1 MGMTKRRAVKITA
14 VGLGACLSIAV
25 SACAQ
30 DSPSNARTTLVF
42 KHGKLA
48 ARPGALAAVLHDFE
62 RRHPGV
68 TVREEVLPSAS
79 DLQHQFYAVNLESQN
94 PGVDLLAADLIW
106 VQEFARA
113 GWIRDLEDVITP
125 AERRE
130 FFPAAVEAATFAG
143 RLYAAPWYVDAGVL
157 FYRRDLLER
166 YGFPPPRT
174 WPELARTAR
183 AILDRE
189 RDPALKGFVWQ
200 GKQYE
205 GLICTALE
213 LIRSYGGDLPIGDD
227 TAIIEALTFMRSLIT
242 EGISPQ
248 SVATADEETTRRQ
261 FGAGHAIFMRNW
273 PYAWTIFQREDSPL
287 RGKIGLAPLPSAPG
301 RASSPVLGGWTLA
314 IPTRTAH
321 AKEAGALLRYLT
333 SPEVQKTIAKEIG
346 YNPTRPALYRN
357 NLSPHPRSQLGNF
370 YLVLEA
376 AKPRPV
382 TPYYLMVSQ
391 AWQPEL
397 SAALVG
403 TKSAAAAL
411 ASLRRQT
418 AYILSLEADRPVS
431 AHPTHGDG
439 GES

>member
-1 MGMTKRRAVKITA
+1 MTDRRSAKFMAI
-14 VGLGACLSIAV
+14 GLGVGVGVCLSA

-30 DSPSNARTTLVF
+30 ASPPDTETTLVF

-48 ARPGALAAVLHDFE
+48 ARPGAIAGILREFE
-62 RRHPGV
+62 RQHPGV

-79 DLQHQFYAVNLESQN
+79 DQQHQFYAVNLESQS
-94 PGVDLLAADLIW
+94 PGFDLLAADIIW

-113 GWIRDLEDVITP
+113 GWLRDLDDVVPPT
-125 AERRE
+125 ERRE
-130 FFPAAVEAATFAG
+130 FFPAALQAATFEG

-166 YGFPPPRT
+166 HGFAPPRT
-174 WPELARTAR
+174 WPELVRTVR
-183 AILDRE
+183 VILARE

-205 GLICTALE
+205 GLVCTALE
-213 LIRSYGGDLPIGDD
+213 FIRSHGGDLPAGDE
-227 TAIIEALTFMRSLIT
+227 AAVVEALTFMRSLIT

-248 SVATADEETTRRQ
+248 SVVTSDEEATRHQ

-273 PYAWTIFQREDSPL
+273 PYAWTIFQREDAPL

-301 RASSPVLGGWTLA
+301 QASSPVLGGWMLA

-321 AKEAGALLRYLT
+321 AKEAGELLRYLT
-333 SPEVQKTIAKEIG
+333 SPEVQEIIAKEIG
-346 YNPTRPALYRN
+346 YNPTRPALYRRGS
-357 NLSPHPRSQLGNF
+357 LPHHGTRFKDLYP
-370 YLVLEA
+370 VLEA

-382 TPYYLMVSQ
+382 TPYYLMLSQ

-403 TKSAAAAL
+403 TKSAAEAL
-411 ASLRRQT
+411 TSLRRQT
-418 AYILSLEADRPVS
+418 AYILSLEEHRPIS
-431 AHPTHGDG
+431 ASTVG
-439 GES
+439 GRRES

>member
-1 MGMTKRRAVKITA
+1 MTNRWAVKITA
-14 VGLGACLSIAV
+14 VGLGVCLSLAV

-30 DSPSNARTTLVF
+30 DSSSDARTILVF

-48 ARPGALAAVLHDFE
+48 ARPGALAAVLREFE

-68 TVREEVLPSAS
+68 IVRDEVLPSTS
-79 DLQHQFYAVNLESQN
+79 DQQHQFYAVNLESRN
-94 PGVDLLAADLIW
+94 PGIDLLAADLIW

-113 GWIRDLEDVITP
+113 GWIRDLEDVITS

-189 RDPALKGFVWQ
+189 RDPVLKGFVWQ

-205 GLICTALE
+205 GLVCTALE
-213 LIRSYGGDLPIGDD
+213 LIRSYGGDLPAGDD
-227 TAIIEALTFMRSLIT
+227 TAIVEALVFMRSLIT

-248 SVATADEETTRRQ
+248 SVATADEETSRHQ

-273 PYAWTIFQREDSPL
+273 PYAWTIFQREGSPV
-287 RGKIGLAPLPSAPG
+287 RGKIGLAPLPSTPG
-301 RASSPVLGGWTLA
+301 QASSPVLGGWTLA

-321 AKEAGALLRYLT
+321 AKEAGTLLKYLT
-333 SPEVQKTIAKEIG
+333 SPEVQETIAKEIG

-357 NLSPHPRSQLGNF
+357 NLPAHHRLWFEALYPM
-370 YLVLEA
+370 LEA

-382 TPYYLMVSQ
+382 TPYYLMLSQ

-403 TKSAAAAL
+403 TKSATAAL

-418 AYILSLEADRPVS
+418 AYILSLEADWSVS
-431 AHPTHGDG
+431 ASTTLGDWR
-439 GES
+439 EL

>member
-1 MGMTKRRAVKITA
+1 MANHRSEAATA
-14 VGLGACLSIAV
+14 IALGLCLSAAV

-30 DSPSNARTTLVF
+30 TSPPDTGTTLVF

-48 ARPGALAAVLHDFE
+48 ARPGAIAAILREFE

-68 TVREEVLPSAS
+68 IVREEVLPSAS
-79 DLQHQFYAVNLESQN
+79 DQQHQFYAVNLESRS
-94 PGVDLLAADLIW
+94 PGFDLLAADIIW

-113 GWIRDLEDVITP
+113 GWIRNLDDIVSP

-130 FFPAAVEAATFAG
+130 FFPAALQAATFEG
-143 RLYAAPWYVDAGVL
+143 RLYAVPWYVDAGVL

-166 YGFPPPRT
+166 HGFAPPRT
-174 WPELARTAR
+174 WPELVRTAR

-189 RDPALKGFVWQ
+189 QDPALKGFVWQ

-205 GLICTALE
+205 GLVCTALE
-213 LIRSYGGDLPIGDD
+213 FIRSHGGDLPAGDEA
-227 TAIIEALTFMRSLIT
+227 AIVEALTFMRSLIT

-248 SVATADEETTRRQ
+248 SVATSDEETTRHQ
-261 FGAGHAIFMRNW
+261 FEAGHAIFMRNW

-301 RASSPVLGGWTLA
+301 QISSPVLGGWTLA

-321 AKEAGALLRYLT
+321 AKEAGQLLRYLT
-333 SPEVQKTIAKEIG
+333 SPEVQETIAKEIG
-346 YNPTRPALYRN
+346 YNPTRPALYRRG
-357 NLSPHPRSQLGNF
+357 SFPRHGPRLEDL
-370 YLVLEA
+370 YPVLEA
-376 AKPRPV
+376 ARPRPV
-382 TPYYLMVSQ
+382 TPYYLMLSQ

-403 TKSAAAAL
+403 TKSAPAAL

-418 AYILSLEADRPVS
+418 AYILSLEEHRPVS
-431 AHPTHGDG
+431 ASTAG
-439 GES
+439 GRRES

>member
-1 MGMTKRRAVKITA
+1 MAHRRSEAALAIAWGV
-14 VGLGACLSIAV
+14 CLSAAV

-30 DSPSNARTTLVF
+30 ASPPETGTTLVF

-48 ARPGALAAVLHDFE
+48 ARPGAIAAILREFE

-79 DLQHQFYAVNLESQN
+79 DQQHQFYAVNLESRS
-94 PGVDLLAADLIW
+94 PGFDLLAADIIW

-113 GWIRDLEDVITP
+113 GWIRDLDDVVPP

-130 FFPAAVEAATFAG
+130 FFPAALQAATFEG

-166 YGFPPPRT
+166 HGFAPPRT
-174 WPELARTAR
+174 WPELVRTAR

-205 GLICTALE
+205 GLVCTALE
-213 LIRSYGGDLPIGDD
+213 FIRSHGGDLPAGDEA
-227 TAIIEALTFMRSLIT
+227 AIVEALTFMRSLIT
-242 EGISPQ
+242 EGISPL
-248 SVATADEETTRRQ
+248 SVATSDEETTRHQ

-273 PYAWTIFQREDSPL
+273 PYAWTIFQREDAPL
-287 RGKIGLAPLPSAPG
+287 HGKIGLAPLPSAPG
-301 RASSPVLGGWTLA
+301 QASSPVLGGWTLA

-321 AKEAGALLRYLT
+321 AKEAGQLLRYLT
-333 SPEVQKTIAKEIG
+333 SPEVQETIAKEIG
-346 YNPTRPALYRN
+346 YNPTRPALYRRGS
-357 NLSPHPRSQLGNF
+357 LPRHGPRLEDL
-370 YLVLEA
+370 YPVLEA
-376 AKPRPV
+376 ARPRPV
-382 TPYYLMVSQ
+382 TPYYLMLSQ

-403 TKSAAAAL
+403 TKSAPAAL

-418 AYILSLEADRPVS
+418 AYILSLEEHRPVS
-431 AHPTHGDG
+431 ASTAG
-439 GES
+439 GRRKS